1 LIRSMTGYGRATQTV
16 NGREITVELRSV
28 NNRYLDCSVKLP
40 RLYGFAE
47 DPIKTQLKK
56 SISRGKVDV
65 FVTVNLA
72 AEQDEKISLNR
83 PVLEGYLEALRAMA
97 KDYGLRDDI
106 SVTSL
111 AKLPDVF
118 DVQKE
123 QTDEQQLT
131 QDILSVSGEA
141 VQKFDDM
148 RTVEGSALER
158 DVRSRSAA
166 ILSLVEQV
174 EARSPETVK
183 EYRARLTAKM
193 EEVLAGAS
201 VDETRILQEAAIYAD
216 KIAVDEETVRLRSHL
231 SQLDSMLTSGGAIGR
246 KLDFLMQEL
255 NREANT
261 IGSKCNDLQQT
272 NTVVEI
278 KAELEKIREQIQNIE

>member
-1 LIRSMTGYGRATQTV
+1 MIRSMTGYGRATQTV

-231 SQLDSMLTSGGAIGR
+231 SQLNSMLTSGGAIGR

>member
-1 LIRSMTGYGRATQTV
+1 MTGYGRATQTV

-83 PVLEGYLEALRAMA
+83 PVLEGYLEALRTMA

-131 QDILSVSGEA
+131 QDILSVADEA
-141 VQKFDDM
+141 VRKFDDM

-158 DVRSRSAA
+158 DVRSRSAS
-166 ILSLVEQV
+166 ILSLVELV

-231 SQLDSMLTSGGAIGR
+231 SQLNSMLTSGGAIGR